1 MGVIPLFIE
10 DHMKIIEK
18 IINAFLVVQH
28 KKIQVKNI
36 TLINNEQGIFSGMSF
51 DADVSLEFMY
61 ESAKAYSSCFCDIPF
76 PGFEEANL
84 EEITKFQLDALK
96 HRKNESFNVNHLRFP
111 VVLREGC
118 KIERG
123 TVYSISNCIY
133 NKERLQYLFSQDIYG
148 KLYNTLEKELSS
160 FFSFINVEVHE
171 VLKDAVCFALKFQNK
186 ISLYKPE
193 RVIKAFNYRDWY
205 NSYDV
210 EIFCKGLPDHIL
222 EDLLAPDIL
231 LSDLSGCRKIL
242 KNAKRFLNGYTK
254 TNCVYIKYEW
264 WLGHVD
270 TSHSAK
276 LMSDREINNRSDLKN
291 FSKVFFKECL
301 SSGQSEYENHLIEKD
316 YALRYN
322 Y

>member
-1 MGVIPLFIE
+1 
-10 DHMKIIEK
+10 MKIIEK

-36 TLINNEQGIFSGMSF
+36 TFLDNGQGMFSGMSF

-76 PGFEEANL
+76 PGFEDANL

-96 HRKNESFNVNHLRFP
+96 QRKNHSFIVNHLRFP
-111 VVLREGC
+111 IVLREGC

-123 TVYSISNCIY
+123 EVYSISNCTY

-148 KLYNTLEKELSS
+148 KLYNSLEKELSS

-171 VLKDAVCFALKFQNK
+171 LLKDAVCFALKILNK
-186 ISLYKPE
+186 ISLDTPE
-193 RVIKAFNYRDWY
+193 RLIKAFNYRDWY
-205 NSYDV
+205 CSYDV
-210 EIFCKGLPDHIL
+210 ELFRKGLPGHIL
-222 EDLLAPDIL
+222 EELIAPDIL
-231 LSDLSGCRKIL
+231 LSDLNGCRKIL
-242 KNAKRFLNGYTK
+242 RNAKRFLNGHTK

-264 WLGHVD
+264 WLGPVD

-276 LMSDREINNRSDLKN
+276 LMSDKEINNRSDLKN
-291 FSKVFFKECL
+291 FSKVFFKECV
-301 SSGQSEYENHLIEKD
+301 SSGKSEYENHLSEKEH
-316 YALRYN
+316 ALRYN